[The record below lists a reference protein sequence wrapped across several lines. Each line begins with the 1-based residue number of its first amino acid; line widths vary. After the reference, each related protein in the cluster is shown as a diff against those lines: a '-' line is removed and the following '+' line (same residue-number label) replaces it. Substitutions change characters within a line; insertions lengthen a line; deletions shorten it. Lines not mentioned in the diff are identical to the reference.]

1 MKLMLVLEQPSRE
14 EDFPKKGNA
23 ERGLVLGGRSDLLC
37 GQRGTCRKGNL
48 FTWLL
53 EE

>member
-37 GQRGTCRKGNL
+37 GHCRKGNL

>member
-1 MKLMLVLEQPSRE
+1 MKPMLVLEQPSGE

-37 GQRGTCRKGNL
+37 GHCRKGNL